1 MGRMLLNVLLSFA
14 EYERELASERIYDKI
29 AASKRKG
36 VWAGGPIAL
45 GYQTHNGKVIINTGE
60 ARQVRMVFNKYLES
74 INAADVALA
83 SQVWWSSP
91 DVLVVTPFGRF
102 KGWDSVRDDIYVNF
116 AQKQLRQRN
125 LQTSNVSI
133 VVAGD
138 AAWLVYDFAF
148 TATWADGR
156 PLTSNGW
163 ESHGY
168 LKTVNGWRIAHL
180 HYSVPAALQ

>member
-1 MGRMLLNVLLSFA
+1 MTRSTNQDRADV
-14 EYERELASERIYDKI
+14 EL
-29 AASKRKG
+29 
-36 VWAGGPIAL
+36 
-45 GYQTHNGKVIINTGE
+45 
-60 ARQVRMVFNKYLES
+60 VFNKYLES

-83 SQVWWSSP
+83 SQVWLQSP

-125 LQTSNVSI
+125 LHTSNVSI